1 MYKVYI
7 YTNKING
14 KQYCGI
20 TNRTLYRRSEGNGY
34 GYIRSS
40 YKTRTRFANAILK
53 YGWENFE
60 SEVLYEVNT
69 LEEASE
75 LEIKTIAEKDLTNP
89 KHGYNIHFG
98 GTKVNPS
105 SCSRKGK
112 QNGMYGKGYK
122 LKGAKNGRAT
132 RILVIYQ
139 NGKEKYF
146 DTQKEAREY
155 LGISKDM
162 FMSLRDYDGKFQFS
176 IMTNKSKIEKNK
188 HIEGLE
194 VKIM

>member
-122 LKGAKNGRAT
+122 LKGAKNG
-132 RILVIYQ
+132 L
-139 NGKEKYF
+139 
-146 DTQKEAREY
+146 
-155 LGISKDM
+155 
-162 FMSLRDYDGKFQFS
+162 SL
-176 IMTNKSKIEKNK
+176 I
-188 HIEGLE
+188 HI
-194 VKIM
+194 